1 MKKRILNQLWTLFLT
16 IIFSVVL
23 VSCNSKISKEK
34 SLLILAPAEQVE
46 KYQAAFKKHFASV
59 TVIDNSKAVKIE
71 PSDRYVLMILNTPMD
86 TKPEPLVNA
95 FLMHLYDLGNSV
107 KINLTYTVGDKL
119 SNPTVISSTVI
130 SGLMTL
136 NNSLTFTP
144 NETKA
149 KNETER
155 LETIALFIKETLI
168 SLDP

>member
-95 FLMHLYDLGNSV
+95 F
-107 KINLTYTVGDKL
+107 
-119 SNPTVISSTVI
+119 
-130 SGLMTL
+130 
-136 NNSLTFTP
+136 
-144 NETKA
+144 
-149 KNETER
+149 
-155 LETIALFIKETLI
+155 
-168 SLDP
+168 

>member
-1 MKKRILNQLWTLFLT
+1 
-16 IIFSVVL
+16 
-23 VSCNSKISKEK
+23 
-34 SLLILAPAEQVE
+34 
-46 KYQAAFKKHFASV
+46 
-59 TVIDNSKAVKIE
+59 
-71 PSDRYVLMILNTPMD
+71 
-86 TKPEPLVNA
+86 
-95 FLMHLYDLGNSV
+95 MHLYDLGNSV